1 MIRRPPRSTRTVT
14 LFPYTTLF
22 RSEEQDVHAD
32 EEDPEMQ
39 LAQELAVHPAR
50 HLREPV
56 IEAGEEREDRAQRQ
70 HIVEVRD
77 DIIGVVQVR
86 IDAAVGVSVAGHAA
100 DVEPEAK
107 VERPD
112 IRSLESHRTAL
123 IGRDPAQDFVVGTLQ
138 SHVYGE

>member
-1 MIRRPPRSTRTVT
+1 MIRRPTRSTRTDT
-14 LFPYTTLF
+14 RFPYTTLF
-22 RSEEQDVHAD
+22 RSLDQEVLGEEQDVHAD
-32 EEDPEMQ
+32 EENPEMQ

-86 IDAAVGVSVAGHAA
+86 IDAAVGEYDAGHAA
-100 DVEPEAK
+100 DGEH
-107 VERPD
+107 
-112 IRSLESHRTAL
+112 RSEEHTSE
-123 IGRDPAQDFVVGTLQ
+123 LQ
-138 SHVYGE
+138 SLMRISYAVFCLNKKRDS

>member
-1 MIRRPPRSTRTVT
+1 MGGRTARHARLDNEV
-14 LFPYTTLF
+14 LG
-22 RSEEQDVHAD
+22 EEKDVHAD
-32 EEDPEMQ
+32 EKNPEMQ

-86 IDAAVGVSVAGHAA
+86 IDAAVGEYDAGHAA
-100 DVEPEAK
+100 DGEHEDEA
-107 VERPD
+107 ER
-112 IRSLESHRTAL
+112 SEEHTSE
-123 IGRDPAQDFVVGTLQ
+123 LQ
-138 SHVYGE
+138 SLMRISYAVFCLNKKKQ

>member
-1 MIRRPPRSTRTVT
+1 
-14 LFPYTTLF
+14 
-22 RSEEQDVHAD
+22 
-32 EEDPEMQ
+32 MQ

-86 IDAAVGVSVAGHAA
+86 IDAAVGEYDAGHAA
-100 DVEPEAK
+100 DGEHEDEA
-107 VERPD
+107 ERPD
-112 IRSLESHRTAL
+112 HRGLAAHRTAPH
-123 IGRDPAQDFVVGTLQ
+123 RSEAHTSELQ
-138 SHVYGE
+138 SLMRTSYAGFRLKQTNTTTQHK